1 MAEITV
7 LKSRG
12 IPLCKRFEREIKHP
26 YPSKVKQFFA
36 DVRQATNIHELSKLL
51 CQLEQNEPTACV
63 IRGGLAD
70 GVDTNRPILRR
81 LRRSNDEDVND
92 APLVDVPQPW
102 IMLDIDKLAL
112 PEGIDL
118 VSNTEQAISFVLQ
131 KLPAELHKCSCHW
144 QLSNSAGT
152 ADTNSIS
159 IHLYFWLSEPI
170 ANDILKS
177 RWALPHNNDAGTKLI
192 DTALFSAAQ
201 IHYVAKPIFVGRT
214 DPFPNSRSGFIQ
226 GEIDE
231 AKLCLQRPIQ
241 QISSNARLNSSVSA
255 IFPAGYEAKLQMLGD
270 GEGCLGFNDILIRAT
285 AAYVYAHGAKR
296 TLASKEALKADLRSR
311 IGEAD
316 QSDHSLNEIT
326 RYLSDAYLDDC
337 IDSGIDKFGG
347 NDRNIPPHWD
357 KPLLTLE
364 EGQDA
369 LNKTVAEFGEVAKA
383 YLEDPLMNERPV
395 HVIQATAGLGK
406 TRAVIKDLLNYN
418 LLEKGDVYYFVPNH
432 KLSQELLADLNE
444 TLSLDIKDADGT
456 GAVFERARIIY
467 GRGGIPNGGED
478 YCKKNDIAKV
488 VSELGLNVMTTLC
501 KSGNTKCE
509 FYDECLYIAQFDDPN
524 EIPREMIPVL
534 SEVKVMT
541 HDHLFLRA
549 KDRFMKPSL
558 TVIDESFVKSASTKQ
573 SLNITELTRLG
584 KQHKIARMVGEFASE
599 DKAHLLYHLRSAYSA
614 DEIADEAAA
623 IEAEYDK
630 VISVLNPS
638 LPYAQQ
644 SKALKN
650 AQKKTFIPALLSTL
664 ADELRLTSRSES
676 NAITWDESRVHI
688 LRRKDI
694 FTDILSPILIIDA
707 DADEVILK
715 KFLPESKITSID
727 VERQA
732 EVFQFYDRTFSK
744 TAVND
749 ENTDLKIADIKN
761 FIAKVADNTPTL
773 VVCSRKVRLLITGE
787 SATSEH
793 GEYAGATV
801 VHFNSIRGLNTFSEY
816 ENVIIIG
823 REQPSST
830 DVEANARGIFWDD
843 EEAIKTLTEKSGSR
857 PFSNDSRRGYRL
869 ASGDYDSTTVQ
880 LHPDHRVQAIMEQIR
895 ETESTQAID
904 RLRLLRPHKDNKQR
918 RVFILSSVP
927 LDITVDHLLSWDAL
941 QRSLALMEEADGF
954 LPLNK
959 THLAERCSSVGSEA
973 TAKVRI
979 ADLKRLKVL
988 IKYLIR
994 DANLYSVK
1002 YKASGSN
1009 AKKPSEA
1016 WVFDE
1021 ALLQMKEVKVG
1032 KYTLVLI
1039 TSDSN

>member
-1 MAEITV
+1 MAKITV

-81 LRRSNDEDVND
+81 LRRSNEEDFND

-170 ANDILKS
+170 SNDILKS

-192 DTALFSAAQ
+192 DTALFNAAQ
-201 IHYVAKPIFVGRT
+201 IHYVAKPVFVGRT

-231 AKLCLQRPIQ
+231 AKLCLQKPSQ
-241 QISSNARLNSSVSA
+241 QTSSDVRLNSSGSG
-255 IFPAGYEAKLQMLGD
+255 IFPTGYEAKLQLLGD
-270 GEGCLGFNDILIRAT
+270 GEGCLGFNDVLISAT
-285 AAYVYAHGAKR
+285 AAYAYAHGAKR
-296 TLASKEALKADLRSR
+296 TQANKEALKADLRSR
-311 IGEAD
+311 IREAD
-316 QSDHSLNEIT
+316 QSDHSLDRVK
-326 RYLSDAYLDDC
+326 RYLSDAYLDYC
-337 IDSGIDKFGG
+337 IDSAIDKFGG

-369 LNKTVAEFGEVAKA
+369 LNRAVAEFGEAAKA

-395 HVIQATAGLGK
+395 HVIKATAGLGK

-418 LLEKGDVYYFVPNH
+418 LLEKGDVHYFVPNH

-444 TLSLDIKDADGT
+444 ILSLDIKDTDGT
-456 GAVFERARIIY
+456 DAVFERARIIY
-467 GRGGIPNGGED
+467 GRGGIPNSGEA

-501 KSGNTKCE
+501 KSGSAKCE
-509 FYDECLYIAQFDDPN
+509 FYDECPYIAQFDDPA
-524 EIPREMIPVL
+524 EIPHEMIPVL

-573 SLNITELTRLG
+573 SLNITELTRLD

-599 DKAHLLYHLRSAYSA
+599 DKAHLLHYLRSAYSA
-614 DEIADEAAA
+614 DEIADEATA
-623 IEAEYDK
+623 IETEYDK
-630 VISVLNPS
+630 VISALNPS

-650 AQKKTFIPALLSTL
+650 AQKKTFIPALLYTL
-664 ADELRLTSRSES
+664 ADELRLTNRSES
-676 NAITWDESRVHI
+676 NAITWDESQVHI

-715 KFLPESKITSID
+715 KFLPDSKIISID

-787 SATSEH
+787 SETSEH

-801 VHFNSIRGLNTFSEY
+801 VHFNSIRGLNTFSDY

-843 EEAIKTLTEKSGSR
+843 EEAIRTLTEKSGSR
-857 PFSNDSRRGYRL
+857 PFSNDTRRGYRL
-869 ASGDYDSTTVQ
+869 ASGEYDSTTVQ

-941 QRSLALMEEADGF
+941 QRSLALIGEADGF

-959 THLAERCSSVGSEA
+959 THLAERCSSVGSERTAA
-973 TAKVRI
+973 TRI
-979 ADLKRLKVL
+979 ADLKSARVL
-988 IKYLIR
+988 IEYLFR
-994 DANLYSVK
+994 DAALYSVK
-1002 YKASGSN
+1002 YKASDSS

-1021 ALLQMKEVKVG
+1021 QFLQMNKIEVRGFALKF
-1032 KYTLVLI
+1032 L
-1039 TSDSN
+1039 S

>member
-7 LKSRG
+7 LTSLG
-12 IPLCKRFEREIKHP
+12 IPLCKRFEGGNKHP
-26 YPSKVKQFFA
+26 YPISVKRFWAHTEQ
-36 DVRQATNIHELSKLL
+36 VNNIHDLSKLL
-51 CQLEQNEPTACV
+51 THLEQNEPNTCI
-63 IRGGLAD
+63 IRGGLVD
-70 GVDTNRPILRR
+70 GVDLNSSIFRR
-81 LRRSNDEDVND
+81 LRRPDDEDLNSS
-92 APLVDVPQPW
+92 PLVDVAQPW
-102 IMLDIDKLAL
+102 IMVDIDKHPL
-112 PEGIDL
+112 PDGIDL
-118 VSNTEQAISFVLQ
+118 ISNTGQAIAFAIEQ
-131 KLPAELHKCSCHW
+131 LPAELHKCSCHW

-170 ANDILKS
+170 SNDILKS

-192 DTALFSAAQ
+192 DTALFNAAQ
-201 IHYVAKPIFVGRT
+201 IHYVAKPVFVGRT

-231 AKLCLQRPIQ
+231 AKLCLQKPSQ
-241 QISSNARLNSSVSA
+241 QTSSDVRLNSSGSG
-255 IFPAGYEAKLQMLGD
+255 IFPTGYEAKLQLLGD
-270 GEGCLGFNDILIRAT
+270 GEGCLGFNDVLISAT
-285 AAYVYAHGAKR
+285 AAYAYAHGAKR
-296 TLASKEALKADLRSR
+296 TQANKEALKADLRSR
-311 IGEAD
+311 IREAD
-316 QSDHSLNEIT
+316 QSDHSLDRIK
-326 RYLSDAYLDDC
+326 RYLSDAYLDYC
-337 IDSGIDKFGG
+337 IDSAIDKFGG

-369 LNKTVAEFGEVAKA
+369 LNRAVAEFGEAAKA

-395 HVIQATAGLGK
+395 HVIKATAGLGK

-418 LLEKGDVYYFVPNH
+418 LLERGDVHYFVPNH

-444 TLSLDIKDADGT
+444 NLSLDIKDTDGT
-456 GAVFERARIIY
+456 DAVFERAKIIY

-501 KSGNTKCE
+501 KSGSAKCE
-509 FYDECLYIAQFDDPN
+509 FYDECPYIAQFDDPA
-524 EIPREMIPVL
+524 EIPHEMIPVL

-599 DKAHLLYHLRSAYSA
+599 DKAHLLHYLRSAYSA
-614 DEIADEAAA
+614 DEIADEATA
-623 IEAEYDK
+623 IETEYDK
-630 VISVLNPS
+630 VISALNPS

-644 SKALKN
+644 SKTLKN
-650 AQKKTFIPALLSTL
+650 AQKKTFIPALLYTL

-676 NAITWDESRVHI
+676 NAITWDESQVHI

-715 KFLPESKITSID
+715 KFLPDSKIIDID

-787 SATSEH
+787 SETSEH

-801 VHFNSIRGLNTFSEY
+801 VHFNSIRGLNTFSDY

-830 DVEANARGIFWDD
+830 DVEAND
-843 EEAIKTLTEKSGSR
+843 EEAIAAEY
-857 PFSNDSRRGYRL
+857 D
-869 ASGDYDSTTVQ
+869 ASS
-880 LHPDHRVQAIMEQIR
+880 
-895 ETESTQAID
+895 
-904 RLRLLRPHKDNKQR
+904 
-918 RVFILSSVP
+918 
-927 LDITVDHLLSWDAL
+927 
-941 QRSLALMEEADGF
+941 
-954 LPLNK
+954 
-959 THLAERCSSVGSEA
+959 
-973 TAKVRI
+973 
-979 ADLKRLKVL
+979 
-988 IKYLIR
+988 
-994 DANLYSVK
+994 
-1002 YKASGSN
+1002 
-1009 AKKPSEA
+1009 
-1016 WVFDE
+1016 
-1021 ALLQMKEVKVG
+1021 
-1032 KYTLVLI
+1032 
-1039 TSDSN
+1039 